1 MEHVRS
7 ENIVK
12 NRGVEMERMWTAFH
26 RNQGYVIPMDEG
38 RSTKLKGKADGIY
51 TRSKEIIPVGST
63 LRRWNVYFLPL
74 FFFLF
79 LLLGSGEDTEASS
92 ATKLPL
98 SRTLSS
104 R

>member
-1 MEHVRS
+1 MEH
-7 ENIVK
+7 ENVVK
-12 NRGVEMERMWTAFH
+12 NRGVGTERMCTAFH
-26 RNQGYVIPMDEG
+26 RNQGYVIPVDEG

-51 TRSKEIIPVGST
+51 TQSKEIIPVGST
-63 LRRWNVYFLPL
+63 LRRVYFLPL